1 MSKVLSGEA
10 LGHFKRWE
18 VPDVAAGDERDFHSA
33 NNKYLT
39 AVQLERIQKQAYD
52 EAYARG
58 LKEGLAAGQANIRD
72 QAKIFI
78 GLVNA
83 LQKPIKE
90 TDEEIEYE
98 VLQLCMAIAK
108 QIIRREISL
117 DSGHIISVVREALA
131 ALPVASQKIRVSL
144 HPEDAA
150 MVRKVLVDL
159 SEDPSFSIVDDITLS
174 KGGCKLV
181 TEYSQID
188 ATLESRLAKIASN
201 ILVDERSNDKS
212 E

>member
-1 MSKVLSGEA
+1 M
-10 LGHFKRWE
+10 
-18 VPDVAAGDERDFHSA
+18 
-33 NNKYLT
+33 
-39 AVQLERIQKQAYD
+39 
-52 EAYARG
+52 
-58 LKEGLAAGQANIRD
+58 
-72 QAKIFI
+72 
-78 GLVNA
+78 
-83 LQKPIKE
+83 QKPIKE